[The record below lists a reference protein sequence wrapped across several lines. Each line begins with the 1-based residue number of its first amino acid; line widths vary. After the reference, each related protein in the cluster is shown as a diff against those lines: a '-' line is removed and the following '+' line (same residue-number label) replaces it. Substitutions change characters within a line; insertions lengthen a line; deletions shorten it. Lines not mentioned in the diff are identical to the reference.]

1 MNSDQFI
8 LTQYAKII
16 WSNKNILFR
25 NVILTAIVVSILS
38 LLMPKTFKSTAVLM
52 LSKSGSDN
60 TLISQIG
67 EISIGNFLDDS
78 QNSESNTIFAILKSR
93 TMAESIINKMNLIE
107 IYKTESLEEAVKVV
121 QNNLIFRDLE
131 EGTISI
137 SAFSHTPWISDEMD
151 CNQARNLSVNIVKY
165 IISELDRVNK
175 LFQTD
180 EARYQRLFLE
190 KRHSETIVKLKA
202 AEDNLRIFQNKNN
215 ALDLTEQTKAAIN
228 IGAEIKSQILI
239 EEVKL
244 GVLNK
249 TYKQDH
255 PEIIKLK
262 MQIAELENQL
272 AVLDKNADHSL
283 KNDNNILPKF
293 SEVPDLSIKLMRL
306 QREVEIQSALYLF
319 LSEKYEASKIQE
331 ARDTPTI
338 QILDDAN
345 LPVKRYQP
353 KRTLMVIGYSLI
365 AFVLSFIYIIIVKF
379 NKNGDPG
386 QLIYN

>member
-1 MNSDQFI
+1 MNSEELI
-8 LTQYAKII
+8 LMQYARII
-16 WSNKNILFR
+16 WSNKNILIR
-25 NVILTAIVVSILS
+25 NVIITAIMVSILS
-38 LLMPKTFKSTAVLM
+38 LIMPKTFKSTAVLM
-52 LSKSGSDN
+52 LSETNSDN

-67 EISIGNFLDDS
+67 EIAIGNFLDDG

-107 IYKTESLEEAVKVV
+107 IYDSENLEEAVKVV

-131 EGTISI
+131 EGTISV
-137 SAFSHTPWISDEMD
+137 SAFSQTPWMSDELD
-151 CNQARNLSVNIVKY
+151 CKHARELSVNIVKY
-165 IISELDRVNK
+165 LISELDRVNK

-190 KRHSETIVKLKA
+190 KRHNETIVQLKA
-202 AEDNLRIFQNKNN
+202 AENDLRIFQNKHNT
-215 ALDLTEQTKAAIN
+215 LDLTEQTKAAIN

-249 TYKQDH
+249 TYKLDH
-255 PEIIKLK
+255 PEIEKLK
-262 MQIAELENQL
+262 LQISELEYQL
-272 AVLDKNADHSL
+272 ATLDKNAVNSL
-283 KNDNNILPKF
+283 QNDNNIFPKF
-293 SEVPDLSIKLMRL
+293 SEIPDLSIKLIRL

-345 LPVKRYQP
+345 LPIKRYQP
-353 KRTLMVIGYSLI
+353 KRALMVIGYSLI
-365 AFVLSFIYIIIVKF
+365 AFVLSFIYIIFVKF
-379 NKNGDPG
+379 NKNSPMV
-386 QLIYN
+386 N